1 MKIVIAID
9 SFKGSCSAINA
20 AYSIERGIKSVLE
33 NVEVVKI
40 PVADGG
46 EGTVS
51 AMLMGTKG
59 IEYQREVTGPLGSK
73 VIAKFAI
80 LDDGTAI
87 IEMAAASGLTLIE
100 VKKRNP
106 LYTTTYGTGEL
117 ILEAIKLGSKK
128 IILGIGGS
136 ATNDGGVGAAMALG
150 IVFNDINGNSVGYG
164 GKELQKISNIDIS
177 GLNPLLKGIDID
189 IACDV
194 SNPLYGETG
203 AAYIYAAQKGAND
216 KEVKELDDG
225 LINYSK
231 IIKSHFNFDGSQLP
245 GAGAAGGL
253 AIPLIA
259 FCGAKIHSGIELI
272 LNALNVDDQFQN
284 ADLVITGE
292 GRIDF
297 QTIYGKV
304 PIGVAAHA
312 KKKNIPVIAIVGS
325 IGNGYKNI
333 YDYGID
339 SVFNIQNSPMS
350 LEESMD
356 NTELLLEDCAQ
367 RVMRMYL
374 LSNK

>member
-20 AYSIERGIKSVLE
+20 ACSIERGIKSVSE
-33 NVEVVKI
+33 NIEVIKI

-51 AMLMGTKG
+51 AMLMGAKG
-59 IEYQREVTGPLGSK
+59 IEYERDVTGPLGAK
-73 VIAKFAI
+73 VMAKFAI
-80 LDDGTAI
+80 LDNGTAI
-87 IEMAAASGLTLIE
+87 IEMAAASGLTLIDVE
-100 VKKRNP
+100 KRNP

-150 IVFNDINGNSVGYG
+150 IVFKDIQGNSVGYG
-164 GKELQKISNIDIS
+164 GKELMKITDIDIS
-177 GLNPLLKGIDID
+177 GLNPLLEGVEIN

-194 SNPLYGETG
+194 INPLYGETG
-203 AAYIYAAQKGAND
+203 AAYVYAAQKGANEQ
-216 KEVKELDDG
+216 EVKELDDG
-225 LINYSK
+225 LVNYAK
-231 IIKSHFNFDGSQLP
+231 VIEKLLNIDYSQFP

-253 AIPLIA
+253 AIPLVA

-272 LNALNVDDQFQN
+272 LNSLNIDDQLEN
-284 ADLVITGE
+284 TDLVITGE
-292 GRIDF
+292 GKIDS
-297 QTIYGKV
+297 QTVYGKV
-304 PIGVAAHA
+304 PVGVAAHA
-312 KKKNIPVIAIVGS
+312 KKRNIPVIAIVGA
-325 IGNGYKNI
+325 IGNGYKDI
-333 YDYGID
+333 YNYGID
-339 SVFNIQNSPMS
+339 SVFNIQNSPMT
-350 LEESMD
+350 LEASMD

-367 RVMRMYL
+367 RVIKMFL